1 MKINENTIVKPLP
14 TESLIKEFETSC
26 EVKLPKEFKEFLLK
40 YNGAKPITYILPFG
54 SNEYVIE
61 RFLCLLEDYKNNIAG
76 WYDIE
81 VVISQ
86 IFDRLTANK
95 GFGMDIIPIAYMFA
109 GDFICLDYRKEGMD
123 FRENE
128 NPSVVIWDHEESE
141 EWNPVTIKI
150 ADSITEFFDMLIE
163 DDEE

>member
-1 MKINENTIVKPLP
+1 M
-14 TESLIKEFETSC
+14 
-26 EVKLPKEFKEFLLK
+26 PKEFKEFLLK
-40 YNGAKPITYILPFG
+40 YNGAVPITYVLPFD
-54 SNEYVIE
+54 SNKYVIE
-61 RFLCLLEDYKNNIAG
+61 RFLCLLEDCENNIDG
-76 WYDIE
+76 WDDIE
-81 VVISQ
+81 VVIAQ
-86 IFDRLTANK
+86 IFDRLADNE
-95 GFGMDIIPIAYMFA
+95 GMGMNVVPIAYMFA

>member
-1 MKINENTIVKPLP
+1 M
-14 TESLIKEFETSC
+14 
-26 EVKLPKEFKEFLLK
+26 PKEFKEFLLK
-40 YNGAKPITYILPFG
+40 YNGAVPITYVLPFD
-54 SNEYVIE
+54 SNKYVIE
-61 RFLCLLEDYKNNIAG
+61 RFLCLLEDCENNIDG

-81 VVISQ
+81 VVIAQ
-86 IFDRLTANK
+86 IFDRLADNE
-95 GFGMDIIPIAYMFA
+95 GMGMNVVPIAYMFA

-141 EWNPVTIKI
+141 IDNPVTIKI

>member
-1 MKINENTIVKPLP
+1 M
-14 TESLIKEFETSC
+14 
-26 EVKLPKEFKEFLLK
+26 PKEFKEFLLK
-40 YNGAKPITYILPFG
+40 YNGAVPITYVLPFD
-54 SNEYVIE
+54 SNKYVIE
-61 RFLCLLEDYKNNIAG
+61 RFLCLLEDCENNIDG

-81 VVISQ
+81 VVIAQ
-86 IFDRLTANK
+86 IFDRLADNE
-95 GFGMDIIPIAYMFA
+95 GMGMNVVPIAYMFA

-141 EWNPVTIKI
+141 IDNPVTIKI

-163 DDEE
+163 GEDDEE

>member
-1 MKINENTIVKPLP
+1 M
-14 TESLIKEFETSC
+14 
-26 EVKLPKEFKEFLLK
+26 PKEFKEFLLK
-40 YNGAKPITYILPFG
+40 YNGAVPITYVLPFD
-54 SNEYVIE
+54 SNKYVIE
-61 RFLCLLEDYKNNIAG
+61 RFLCLLEDCENNIDG

-81 VVISQ
+81 VVIAQ
-86 IFDRLTANK
+86 IFDRLADNE
-95 GFGMDIIPIAYMFA
+95 GMGMSLVPIAYMFA

-141 EWNPVTIKI
+141 IDNPVTIKI

-163 DDEE
+163 GEDDEE